1 MKVHLNTV
9 TNRYKTYKKSLLLES
24 NIIKDIK
31 TGNFM
36 TPFMK
41 FFISGLIMLYINILV
56 LPKIIDIFDLELKK
70 YMSLF
75 IGINSIPLLFGT
87 GSSIFMGS
95 NFNHFK
101 FNKLNLKRLL
111 NTVLLGTFLISI
123 LLSGL
128 LIFTGLLEFNFSTIG
143 ILIILTLQ
151 NCFTSLNL
159 LLRTSG
165 KIYITNIFSL
175 LQLGFIY
182 STIVIPKNLILEVL
196 AFDYLILILLCLW
209 YFTNFIKNIDENFKE
224 NFKIFSQKFITK
236 QVLILGLPTFLVQIF
251 SLIAYIFIINFKNIS
266 PYNMEVENLAINNII
281 NLIDKINIIIITI
294 VQASG
299 IIFTYNFYDFANKE
313 TKTVNKTLN
322 FAILINILI
331 SIILSI
337 YGYFEL
343 RNTSFESINLLDEN
357 KIYLY
362 NFLTTSFIVGYPI
375 FSTSLIIGGLYSSI
389 KKIYKSV
396 FYNILM
402 MYLLFIP
409 ITFFAIWYNLN
420 SLKLYSNIL
429 SYIILLIFLIFGYI
443 NLRKEIY
450 NVKFKQNNG

>member
-1 MKVHLNTV
+1 MKVHLNTIS
-9 TNRYKTYKKSLLLES
+9 NKYKTYKKSLLLES
-24 NIIKDIK
+24 NIVKDIK
-31 TGNFM
+31 QGNLLS
-36 TPFMK
+36 PFFK
-41 FFISGLIMLYINILV
+41 FFITGLIILYINILI
-56 LPKIIDIFDLELKK
+56 LPEIISLFDPDLKK
-70 YMSLF
+70 YISLF

-101 FNKLNLKRLL
+101 FSKINLKKLL
-111 NTVLLGTFLISI
+111 NTVSLGTIFSSI
-123 LLSGL
+123 LLSII
-128 LIFTGLLEFNFSTIG
+128 LISFGFLEFNFNIVG
-143 ILIILTLQ
+143 ILLVLTLQ
-151 NCFTSLNL
+151 NVFTSLNL

-165 KIYITNIFSL
+165 KIYITNIFAIM
-175 LQLGFIY
+175 QLGFIY
-182 STIVIPKNLILEVL
+182 VMNVIPRNILLEVL

-209 YFTNFIKNIDENFKE
+209 YFINFIKNIDENFKE

-266 PYNMEVENLAINNII
+266 PYNMEIENLAINNII
-281 NLIDKINIIIITI
+281 NLIDKINVIIITI

-313 TKTVNKTLN
+313 TKTANKTLN

-343 RNTSFESINLLDEN
+343 INTSFESINLLDEN

-362 NFLTTSFIVGYPI
+362 NFLTTSFIIGYPI